1 MVDPIIIYTDGGASG
16 NPGPGGYGVVMK
28 YRDYVKEF
36 SGGFVRTT
44 NNRMELLG
52 VIVALENLKTYELTV
67 RIYTDSRYVVD
78 AIEKGWLNNWVQ
90 KQFNKTKNPDLWKRF
105 LLIYK
110 RIPDVK
116 FVWVKGH
123 AGNVLNERAD
133 RLAVAAYNQPNLQVD
148 GGYEHQE
155 DLLF

>member
-1 MVDPIIIYTDGGASG
+1 MSDPIIIYTDGGASG

-36 SGGFVRTT
+36 SGGFIRTT

-52 VIVALENLKTYELTV
+52 VIVALENLKTHELPV

-90 KQFNKTKNPDLWKRF
+90 KQFKKTKNPDLWKRF
-105 LLIYK
+105 LIIYK
-110 RIPDVK
+110 KIPDVK
-116 FVWVKGH
+116 FNWVKGH

-133 RLAVAAYNQPNLQVD
+133 RLAVAAYNKPDLQVD
-148 GGYEHQE
+148 SGYEQQE